1 MIKKVQITLI
11 KYYYLVNSNP
21 LTNIIMKKIGG
32 YVALFGVL
40 AIVLPFFNLQ
50 LRLLGWIDTW
60 GETVSWG
67 IKIGL
72 IVVGAALFFMGGSSE
87 SSEAEEATDTE

>member
-1 MIKKVQITLI
+1 
-11 KYYYLVNSNP
+11 
-21 LTNIIMKKIGG
+21 MKKIGG

-50 LRLLGWIDTW
+50 LRLLGWIDNW
-60 GETVSWG
+60 GETVSWA

-72 IVVGAALFFMGGSSE
+72 IVVGATLFLFGGSSE
-87 SSEAEEATDTE
+87 IPDHTPDETTTDAE

>member
-1 MIKKVQITLI
+1 
-11 KYYYLVNSNP
+11 
-21 LTNIIMKKIGG
+21 MKRLGG

-60 GETVSWG
+60 GETVSWA

-72 IVVGAALFFMGGSSE
+72 IVVGAAMFFMGGSSA
-87 SSEAEEATDTE
+87 EAQPEDTADAE